1 MNLGLALETALAGAI
16 VGLSLGLTGGGGALL
31 AVPLLVFGLGVHPRQ
46 AVSISLAAVGAMAAV
61 GAIQRL
67 ARQQV
72 EVVPALIFS
81 LGGLLGAPVGTW
93 IARQIPEGL
102 LLVLFAI
109 LMTVVAL
116 RMWRG
121 ARQAYQS
128 QELPLASVR
137 PQPEAASCQRD
148 PAGRLRLVPPCAV
161 VLTLL
166 GVTTGV
172 LAGLFGVG
180 GGFIIVPALVLFTGM
195 ELRRAVGTSL
205 LVIAL
210 ISAFSIVSRRL
221 SGFHLPWEVMSWFVI
236 GGVGGLTVGGW
247 LADRL
252 AGPRLQQTFAGV
264 LLGVAGLMLLRPLW
278 Q

>member
-1 MNLGLALETALAGAI
+1 MDLVPAIETSLAGAI

-31 AVPLLVFGLGVHPRQ
+31 AVPLLVFGLGIHPRQ

-61 GAIQRL
+61 GAVQRL

-72 EVVPALIFS
+72 EIGTALIFAA
-81 LGGLLGAPVGTW
+81 GGLLGAPVGTW
-93 IARQIPEGL
+93 IARQMPENVL
-102 LLVLFAI
+102 LWLFAL
-109 LMTVVAL
+109 LMATVAV

-121 ARQAYQS
+121 ARQTYQTL
-128 QELPLASVR
+128 ELPLAMPREEPS
-137 PQPEAASCQRD
+137 AGGCQRD
-148 PAGRLRLVPPCAV
+148 PSGRLRLGIPCAI
-161 VLTLL
+161 VLTVL
-166 GVTTGV
+166 GATTGV

-180 GGFIIVPALVLFTGM
+180 GGFVIVPALVLFTGM

-210 ISAFSIVSRRL
+210 ISAIGLISRRL
-221 SGFHLPWEVMSWFVI
+221 GGSQLPWEVMSFFVL
-236 GGVGGLTVGGW
+236 GGVGGLVAGSW

-264 LLGVAGLMLLRPLW
+264 ILVVAGLVLLRPLW
-278 Q
+278 S

>member
-1 MNLGLALETALAGAI
+1 MNLGMALETALAGAI

-72 EVVPALIFS
+72 EVLPALIFS

-121 ARQAYQS
+121 ARQAYQP

>member
-121 ARQAYQS
+121 ARQAYQP

-148 PAGRLRLVPPCAV
+148 PAGRLRLVPPFAV

>member
-121 ARQAYQS
+121 ARQAYQP